1 MGFTN
6 IINKVR
12 PVLPWGLAILSLMM
26 ILILAMTLGA
36 ENVSLPDLYA
46 ALFTNETNNGINIL
60 REIRF
65 PRIVAALLVGA
76 ALGVS
81 GAVMQGMTRNPLAD
95 PGLLGVSSGANMAL
109 AMSMAF
115 LPELNYYGIMMASL
129 MGAALGSLLV
139 LGLGASRLG
148 GFTPLRM
155 VLAGAAVSAFLTALS
170 EGIGIYFKLTKFIS
184 MWTAGGL
191 MGTNWEQVKVIGLFI
206 GVGLAI
212 ALATAKQL
220 TILSLSEEVAISLGQ
235 NTFQVKVILFF
246 ANIVLTG
253 SAVALAGN
261 MAFVG
266 LIVPHFVRSLVGTDY
281 RRVIPMSM
289 LTGGTFIVFADFLAR
304 MIGRPYET
312 PMVAVVSML
321 GLPIFL
327 LLAKRGG
334 RSFI

>member
-1 MGFTN
+1 MEINGTKT
-6 IINKVR
+6 IIKGL
-12 PVLPWGLAILSLMM
+12 LPWVLALIALVIVLS
-26 ILILAMTLGA
+26 LAMTNGA
-36 ENVSLPDLYA
+36 ETISMQEVIR
-46 ALFTNETNNGINIL
+46 ALVTKDSSSGIHIL

-65 PRIVAALLVGA
+65 PRIAAALLVGS

-95 PGLLGVSSGANMAL
+95 PGLLGLSAGANTAL
-109 AMSMAF
+109 AISMAF
-115 LPELNYYGIMMASL
+115 LPNLNYFSMMIASF
-129 MGAALGSLLV
+129 MGAAIGALLV
-139 LGLGASRLG
+139 LGLGASKIG
-148 GFTPLRM
+148 GFTPLRL

-170 EGIGIYFKLTKFIS
+170 EGIGIYFKLSKFIS

-191 MGTNWEQVKVIGLFI
+191 MGTNWNQVKVIGICILI
-206 GVGLAI
+206 GLCLA
-212 ALATAKQL
+212 LLMAKQL
-220 TILSLSEEVAISLGQ
+220 TILSLSEEIAISLGQ
-235 NTFQVKVILFF
+235 NTFRTKMVLFF
-246 ANIVLTG
+246 ANIILTG

-266 LIVPHFVRSLVGTDY
+266 LIVPHFVRAIVGTDY

-289 LTGGTFIVFADFLAR
+289 LTGGTFIVFSDFLAR

-327 LLAKRGG
+327 LLAKKGG
-334 RSFI
+334 RTIL